1 MPSADRGR
9 QDRVHRRRRH
19 CRRVDGTC
27 AESFTLARHARASH
41 GAHRCRASERVM
53 AALIAGATRT
63 LYISRHSWPRLV
75 EHGVGI
81 YEYQPTMMHAK
92 TVVDGELL
100 PWARSIS
107 IHVRSHSTRNSA

>member
-1 MPSADRGR
+1 
-9 QDRVHRRRRH
+9 
-19 CRRVDGTC
+19 
-27 AESFTLARHARASH
+27 
-41 GAHRCRASERVM
+41 M

-92 TVVDGELL
+92 TVAADRVRSFEADIERSIRVLPATIASRGIANRAVDAICY
-100 PWARSIS
+100 WAR
-107 IHVRSHSTRNSA
+107 AQL